1 MREAGKAR
9 SHEAGNALLES
20 ALVFNLFILLVLAVI
35 EFGFAVYAFNFVPY
49 AAREGT
55 RYASVRGAN
64 SGHPA
69 QASDV
74 STYVKGEAIALNSS
88 NLTVTTTWSPD
99 NNPGSTVK
107 VVVSYTYV
115 PLLSLIVTNSIKIT
129 STSQMVISQ

>member
-1 MREAGKAR
+1 MTTGTKKAPER
-9 SHEAGNALLES
+9 GNAILES
-20 ALVFNLFILLVLAVI
+20 ALVFNLFIVIVLAVI
-35 EFGFAVYAFNFVPY
+35 EFGFAVYAFNFVSY

-74 STYVKGEAIALNSS
+74 SSYVAGEAIALNSS
-88 NLTVTTTWSPD
+88 KLTVTTTWSPD
-99 NNPGSTVK
+99 NNPGSIVK
-107 VVVSYTYV
+107 VTVSYTYV
-115 PLLSLIVTNSIKIT
+115 PLLSLIVPNSFKIT